1 MVYIKLAKKCHSVG
15 TSKSKDFLMFDFFD
29 TLEVRSSDE
38 RAKDLAVDLPRQIAN
53 AKNKS
58 VGFSK
63 ILAEVDALE
72 IKKVSDL
79 VHLPVL
85 RKSDLS
91 AAQTADAPLG
101 GLAAVAK
108 SEIRQIFQSP
118 GPIYEMGQKSHD
130 WWRFGRFLHALG
142 IGTGDVVQNTFSY
155 HFTPAGAM
163 FENAAEAVGAT
174 VFPAGPGQTEL
185 QARAAADLGVTCYA
199 GTPDYLNAIL
209 QKGDALGL
217 NLSKI
222 RAAAVSGGPL
232 FPQMRKGYEDRGIT
246 CLQCYAT
253 ADVGSIAFES
263 LAKDGLI
270 VDEGVIVEIVTPG
283 TGKPV
288 AEGEIGEVLVTS
300 LNSDYPLIR
309 FATGDLSAIL
319 PGLSPCGRT
328 NVRIAGWKGR
338 ADQATKVKGMFVRT
352 EQVAAFLERHPEVH
366 KARVEVDHD
375 GQGDTLTVR
384 LETENTEHACYENSI
399 RELLKLRAEVVLC
412 PKGELPRDG
421 LVIADQRAP
430 G

>member
-1 MVYIKLAKKCHSVG
+1 MAEYY
-15 TSKSKDFLMFDFFD
+15 D
-29 TLEVRSSDE
+29 TLETRSADE
-38 RAKDLAVDLPRQIAN
+38 RALDLAIDLPRQIAN
-53 AKNKS
+53 AKTNTT
-58 VGFSK
+58 GFATL
-63 ILAEVDALE
+63 LADVNPSD
-72 IKKVSDL
+72 ITQISDL
-79 VHLPVL
+79 AALPVL

-91 AAQTADAPLG
+91 KAQKAQSPLG
-101 GLAAVAK
+101 GFSAI
-108 SEIRQIFQSP
+108 SMPQTRQIFQSP

-163 FENAAEAVGAT
+163 FENASEAVGAT

-209 QKGDALGL
+209 LKGEELGVD
-217 NLSKI
+217 LSKI

-232 FPQMRKGYEDRGIT
+232 FPQMRQGYIDRGIA

-253 ADVGSIAFES
+253 ADIGNIAFES
-263 LAKDGLI
+263 TAMDGLI

-283 TGKPV
+283 TGSPV
-288 AEGEIGEVLVTS
+288 SEGEIGEVVVTS
-300 LNSDYPLIR
+300 LNHDYPLIR
-309 FATGDLSAIL
+309 FATGDLSAVLQGI
-319 PGLSPCGRT
+319 SPCGRT
-328 NVRIAGWKGR
+328 NMRIAGWKGR
-338 ADQATKVKGMFVRT
+338 ADQATKVKGMFVRP
-352 EQVAAFLERHPEVH
+352 EQVAALLDRHPEVH

-384 LETENTEHACYENSI
+384 LETENTEQGCYEDSI

-412 PKGELPRDG
+412 HKGDLPRDG
-421 LVIADQRAP
+421 LVIADQRTP
-430 G
+430 N